1 MTCPVFFSMKSS
13 PGFSPHQHVILS
25 SSDSAQLVP
34 LIFRAEE
41 RFLFFSVWRF
51 KRRKGNM
58 HTLITII
65 LLPAVIRPARDII
78 IVPTPKSTRIH
89 ALLLIGIIPA
99 SKRARVLALLIR
111 THASL
116 LALVGA
122 VLGELLFGLVE
133 EIHLCGL
140 LGCVEEG
147 RYGGF
152 CYWG

>member
-1 MTCPVFFSMKSS
+1 
-13 PGFSPHQHVILS
+13 
-25 SSDSAQLVP
+25 
-34 LIFRAEE
+34 
-41 RFLFFSVWRF
+41 
-51 KRRKGNM
+51 M

-111 THASL
+111 IHASL
-116 LALVGA
+116 LPLVGA
-122 VLGELLFGLVE
+122 VLGELLFSLVE

-147 RYGGF
+147 RYGDF
-152 CYWG
+152 YSWG